1 MRALKR
7 LENYLKLKGASKLL
21 YSLSKDFF
29 NGEEDLINLNRVWYN
44 SIDSHIFYQND
55 ENDIDSTMESEWFN
69 NLNDLDK
76 SLYKDAVVN
85 SMQMGA
91 RDVQVIIG
99 ETHTAF
105 EANQFLS
112 QPLKIILENSENDAH
127 FMNAIFRC
135 FKSESNNMLEK
146 ISQRVV
152 VYDMG
157 AGSCIEQK
165 IRTELNGFNGAGFP
179 KENHE
184 YLRCLVVMDSDKKS
198 PTDELKQG
206 TLNIIELL
214 EANNIVY
221 HVLEKREMENY
232 LPDEVFDDLPE
243 QREFIEA
250 YLRMKPSQKD
260 YFDIENGFP
269 DLNFDSFDD
278 KIKELYTSL
287 SKEDIN
293 TFRKIGLKDLFEN
306 VEGNFKNEFPKLF
319 SSEKITKKNLMEKVS
334 HQDDSD
340 ELKTLGKKV
349 RELL

>member
-7 LENYLKLKGASKLL
+7 LENYLKLKEGSKLL
-21 YSLSKDFF
+21 YSLSKIFF
-29 NGEEDLINLNRVWYN
+29 DGKEDLKNLNRVWYN

-55 ENDIDSTMESEWFN
+55 ESDIDGTMKSEWFS
-69 NLNDLDK
+69 NLSDVDK
-76 SLYKDAVVN
+76 RLYQDSVVR
-85 SMQMGA
+85 SIQMGL
-91 RDVQVIIG
+91 RDVKVVIG

-146 ISQRVV
+146 ISQRMV

-165 IRTELNGFNGAGFP
+165 IRTELNGFQGADFP

-184 YLRCLVVMDSDKKS
+184 YLRCLVIMDSDKSS

-206 TLNIIELL
+206 TLNITELL
-214 EANNIVY
+214 DANNIVY
-221 HVLEKREMENY
+221 HILEKREMENY

-243 QREFIEA
+243 KNKFIEA
-250 YLRMKPSQKD
+250 YLRMEPSQKD
-260 YFDIENGFP
+260 YFDIENGLP
-269 DLNFDSFDD
+269 DLNPDSFDD
-278 KIKELYTSL
+278 KVKELYASL
-287 SKEDIN
+287 SIEDIN
-293 TFRKIGLKDLFEN
+293 TFRKIGLKDVFEN
-306 VEGNFKNEFPKLF
+306 VEGNFKSEFPKLF
-319 SSEKITKKNLMEKVS
+319 SSDKVTKKNLMEKTS
-334 HQDDSD
+334 HQNDSD
-340 ELKTLGKKV
+340 ELKTLVQKV